1 VEAIKKGVKIV
12 GKKIKKI
19 EKEESSESLSESR
32 DLMVMYANQALNNP
46 LLTREEEQVL
56 ATKIQKWK
64 ESKKPGQWT
73 RKAGEAAREK
83 LILSNLRL
91 VVNVS
96 KKYKGRMDDIDLIS
110 EGNIGLSTAADKYR
124 PGVKAKNGNIVK
136 FSTYAVWWIKQGI
149 LRAIANKANL
159 IRLPAHYQGKTK
171 KVFDFIN
178 KYKEENDG
186 DPPSPAEIAEG
197 LKMTLLQVE
206 NIVFTREG
214 VVSLDKKVGEDE
226 DQEMGELIP
235 DTSFARPDQASADQ
249 DRYNQIHELMEERL
263 TPRERDILKLR
274 FGFGVRDKNTLE
286 KIGKKYNV
294 TRERIRQIEM
304 KAFRKLRF
312 TLERRKKELSQFEDG
327 RY

>member
-1 VEAIKKGVKIV
+1 MKRKPKKQ
-12 GKKIKKI
+12 KK
-19 EKEESSESLSESR
+19 KEEPIESLSESR
-32 DLMVMYANQALNNP
+32 DLMVMYSRQALSNP

-56 ATKIQKWK
+56 ATRIQKWK
-64 ESKKPGQWT
+64 ENPKAGQGT
-73 RKAGEAAREK
+73 RKAGELAREK
-83 LILSNLRL
+83 MILSNLRL

-96 KKYKGRMDDIDLIS
+96 RKYKGRMDDIDLIS
-110 EGNIGLSTAADKYR
+110 EGNIGLSTAAEKYK

-159 IRLPAHYQGKTK
+159 IRLPVHYQGKTK
-171 KVFDFIN
+171 KVFDFIQ
-178 KYKEENDG
+178 KYKEENSDYK
-186 DPPSPAEIAEG
+186 PSPAEIAEG
-197 LKMTLLQVE
+197 LGMTVLAVE

-214 VVSLDKKVGEDE
+214 IVSLDKKIGEEE
-226 DQEMGELIP
+226 DQEIGDLIP
-235 DTSFARPDQASADQ
+235 DTSFIRPDQASADQ

-274 FGFGVRDKNTLE
+274 FGFGVMDKNTLE

-312 TLERRKKELSQFEDG
+312 TLEKRKKELLQFEDG
-327 RY
+327 R